1 MASED
6 KTSNKVEELKGT
18 AKERIGGATGDKDMQ
33 AEGQGEKS
41 KANLKQAGESVKDAF
56 KS

>member
-6 KTSNKVEELKGT
+6 KTSNKVDELKGT